1 MKQKNNNV
9 NPFNY
14 PAKKY
19 SSYVFDATTKY
30 QKKYGFEMGTG
41 SHATWNNEADAFKH
55 TYMQAQL
62 ALFAGKHIAKFAG
75 DYHEMQGNKDMGQ
88 SKGEENMDKWNN
100 AQGCEIAKEIIQ
112 EYGVWA
118 TAPSQKI
125 NDVIARKVMERMKS
139 GKLITNPD
147 DKRVYK
153 EGDVTGNAAP
163 IDSAYTKE
171 QIGKMSPEEFVQNES
186 IIMEQLKNGQI
197 KSDFLNIDY
206 SNFINPESG
215 ENKIFT
221 RENISEMSSKEY
233 LDNEKAILAQM
244 NTIGVPYDKD
254 VPNRVNTYSKEK
266 KTKNSSSNSK
276 TKSANSS
283 SVTSDGKWVTIN
295 GNHVL
300 IEK

>member
-75 DYHEMQGNKDMGQ
+75 DYHE
-88 SKGEENMDKWNN
+88 
-100 AQGCEIAKEIIQ
+100 I
-112 EYGVWA
+112 
-118 TAPSQKI
+118 
-125 NDVIARKVMERMKS
+125 
-139 GKLITNPD
+139 
-147 DKRVYK
+147 
-153 EGDVTGNAAP
+153 
-163 IDSAYTKE
+163 
-171 QIGKMSPEEFVQNES
+171 
-186 IIMEQLKNGQI
+186 
-197 KSDFLNIDY
+197 
-206 SNFINPESG
+206 
-215 ENKIFT
+215 
-221 RENISEMSSKEY
+221 
-233 LDNEKAILAQM
+233 AILAQM

-266 KTKNSSSNSK
+266 KDKK
-276 TKSANSS
+276 F
-283 SVTSDGKWVTIN
+283 
-295 GNHVL
+295 
-300 IEK
+300 